1 MGFSIR
7 GEIVSVK
14 WTFTFLNF
22 MSYSRFNSR
31 CPLPFLHAGRV
42 GSLDTRRRHIGVA
55 SVHGSLYAVGGSDGA
70 SYLKSAERF
79 DPKMNQVRC

>member
-1 MGFSIR
+1 MFS
-7 GEIVSVK
+7 
-14 WTFTFLNF
+14 FLL
-22 MSYSRFNSR
+22 S
-31 CPLPFLHAGRV
+31 LHAGRV

-79 DPKMNQVRC
+79 DPKMNQVRCAVIYWFVPQCNLY